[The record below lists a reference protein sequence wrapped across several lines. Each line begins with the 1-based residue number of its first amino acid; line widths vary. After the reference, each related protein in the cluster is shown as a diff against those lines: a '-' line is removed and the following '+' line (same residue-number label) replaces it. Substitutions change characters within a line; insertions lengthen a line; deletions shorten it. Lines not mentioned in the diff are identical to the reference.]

1 MFKLALVHQLWDVI
15 KLVLTQVSQENG
27 DRKPSLRELPSYRKE
42 ANQALNRREDLK
54 SLSQVCDGFFEFDT
68 KKILSQLEFFM
79 SEGKILWP
87 NSLGWNF

>member
-1 MFKLALVHQLWDVI
+1 MSALAEEPPRRI
-15 KLVLTQVSQENG
+15 SSFSPQVSQENG

-68 KKILSQLEFFM
+68 KKFLSQLEFFM
-79 SEGKILWP
+79 SEGKIPWP